1 MFTKLLF
8 CLSGQEAWYWG
19 ADISDSQLE
28 GADGNIR
35 TAGLVDKIE
44 LLKASVTGMSVGFPG
59 AFFVFLGWYR

>member
-8 CLSGQEAWYWG
+8 SLSGQDAWYWG

-35 TAGLVDKIE
+35 AAGLVDKIE
-44 LLKASVTGMSVGFPG
+44 LLKASVKGMSVLFPG
-59 AFFVFLGWYR
+59 GFFVFLGLDR